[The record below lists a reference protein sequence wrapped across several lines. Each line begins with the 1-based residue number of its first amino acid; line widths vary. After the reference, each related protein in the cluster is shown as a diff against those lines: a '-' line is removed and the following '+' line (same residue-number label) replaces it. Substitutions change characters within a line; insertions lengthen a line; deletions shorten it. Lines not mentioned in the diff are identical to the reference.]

1 MSLLTLA
8 FFGFSATLVVG
19 LIWLFAREGIREQLK
34 EIQQLEQ
41 RTKDGF
47 IYQGKDFAQQEWRT
61 QANQRDLPKYRNNPY
76 FAGDVIR
83 HIERRIQKDLKN

>member
-19 LIWLFAREGIREQLK
+19 LIWLFASEGIRQQLK

-41 RTKDGF
+41 RTQDGF
-47 IYQGKDFAQQEWRT
+47 VYSKNDFA
-61 QANQRDLPKYRNNPY
+61 
-76 FAGDVIR
+76 
-83 HIERRIQKDLKN
+83 